1 MGRSEKRTKTKPQKM
16 RRAISSLAWGIQKN
30 LQNIEDLICWMRV
43 DVWINLTLNILYT
56 VHPFDELCVK
66 CDLFGGGGGK
76 KSVAFSIPFHMIY

>member
-1 MGRSEKRTKTKPQKM
+1 M

-66 CDLFGGGGGK
+66 CDLLGGGGK
-76 KSVAFSIPFHMIY
+76 KECSFLHSLSYDILVGMVS

>member
-1 MGRSEKRTKTKPQKM
+1 M

-43 DVWINLTLNILYT
+43 DVWMNLTLNILYT

-66 CDLFGGGGGK
+66 CDLFGGEKRK
-76 KSVAFSIPFHMIY
+76 KRVSDSFLHSLSYDILVGMVS